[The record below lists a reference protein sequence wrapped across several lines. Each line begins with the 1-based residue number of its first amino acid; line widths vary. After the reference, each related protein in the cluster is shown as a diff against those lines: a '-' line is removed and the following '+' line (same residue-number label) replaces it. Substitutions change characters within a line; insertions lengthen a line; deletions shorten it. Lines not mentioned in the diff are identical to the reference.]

1 MRDKFSAVYWSLI
14 NKFSPQL
21 VNFIVTIVL
30 SRYILPFDYGNLSII
45 LAFISLLSLI
55 VDFGFT
61 DSLIKKQLNRSA
73 NQYYSIFWTQLSIS
87 IILFSIV
94 YFSAYPISVYFNSK
108 ALIVPL
114 RLSASILILKGLYS
128 IPHLL
133 LLKELDFKKL
143 SIVSFSTSFLSGII
157 AVYYAFNDFGLFAII
172 YRLIIAN
179 VLTLIAFYLSVN
191 WRPKLIFSFNHLK
204 NLFSFS
210 SKVFIMRL
218 LNVSYESLFNF
229 IMISSLGQVKMGYFN
244 RADAFKKVA
253 SNSIDASIQMVTY
266 SIFSMNTIK
275 ENKNDFIKIHRV
287 ILLTI
292 IFIFTCL
299 YGCAKEIILLT
310 IGTQW
315 VNTIPLLKAV
325 SLIAAL
331 IPLYNYYLTFVKT
344 AGNINYVLKHEIFTK
359 IILLLS
365 AFSIVILD
373 NIQMTLIIISSLLF
387 LSCFLLMRYIT
398 LNILAISLI
407 SYVRQIKNGLFL
419 LSFNF
424 LLVYLID
431 RLMLYS
437 FLSLFAKIFLLA
449 MSCIIFLKI
458 YYKND
463 FNYYSKKILELLSL
477 KVK

>member
-14 NKFSPQL
+14 SKFSPQL
-21 VNFIVTIVL
+21 VNLIVTLVL
-30 SRYILPFDYGNLSII
+30 SRYISPFDFGNLSIV
-45 LAFISLLSLI
+45 LALISFLSLI

-61 DSLIKKQLNRSA
+61 DSLIKKQLNRSS

-114 RLSASILILKGLYS
+114 RLSASILILKALNS
-128 IPHLL
+128 IPQLL

-143 SIVSFSTSFLSGII
+143 SIVSFSTSFISGIF
-157 AVYYAFNDFGLFAII
+157 AVYYAYNDFGLFAII

-179 VLTLIAFYLSVN
+179 GLTLIAFYFSVK
-191 WRPKLIFSFNHLK
+191 WRPKLIFSFNHFK

-229 IMISSLGQVKMGYFN
+229 IMISSVGQVKMGYFN

-266 SIFSMNTIK
+266 SIFSMNTIN
-275 ENKNDFIKIHRV
+275 ENKNDFTKIHRM
-287 ILLTI
+287 ILLTVV
-292 IFIFTCL
+292 FIFTCL

-310 IGTQW
+310 IGNQW

-331 IPLYNYYLTFVKT
+331 IPLYNYYQTFVKT
-344 AGNINYVLKHEIFTK
+344 AGNINYVLKHDIFTK
-359 IILLLS
+359 IILVLS
-365 AFSIVILD
+365 TFSIVILD
-373 NIQMTLIIISSLLF
+373 NIQMTLILISSLLF
-387 LSCFLLMRYIT
+387 LSCFLLVRYIT
-398 LNILAISLI
+398 LNILAIPLI

-419 LSFNF
+419 LAVNF

-431 RLMLYS
+431 RLILHS
-437 FLSLFAKIFLLA
+437 LLSLFAKICLLA
-449 MSCIIFLKI
+449 MSCIMFLKI

-463 FNYYSKKILELLSL
+463 FNYYSKKIPELLSL